1 MEIKQYAMT
10 KGAIFD
16 RLNLIIQNQ
25 LEIIESTGKIP
36 DPPDHGRPTWVKVR
50 VTGETTFN
58 EISTDSLEFTE
69 IMFTTESG
77 FGIDMPREAS
87 EAFVLVQDVVDY
99 IFVML
104 TIKEIEGEKRKKLPG
119 ELAREYGLVEE

>member
-1 MEIKQYAMT
+1 M
-10 KGAIFD
+10 
-16 RLNLIIQNQ
+16 
-25 LEIIESTGKIP
+25 
-36 DPPDHGRPTWVKVR
+36 KVFQKVCR
-50 VTGETTFN
+50 KYFQ
-58 EISTDSLEFTE
+58 ISSLEFTE

-77 FGIDMPREAS
+77 FGIDMPKEAS

>member
-1 MEIKQYAMT
+1 
-10 KGAIFD
+10 
-16 RLNLIIQNQ
+16 
-25 LEIIESTGKIP
+25 
-36 DPPDHGRPTWVKVR
+36 
-50 VTGETTFN
+50 
-58 EISTDSLEFTE
+58 
-69 IMFTTESG
+69 MFTTESG